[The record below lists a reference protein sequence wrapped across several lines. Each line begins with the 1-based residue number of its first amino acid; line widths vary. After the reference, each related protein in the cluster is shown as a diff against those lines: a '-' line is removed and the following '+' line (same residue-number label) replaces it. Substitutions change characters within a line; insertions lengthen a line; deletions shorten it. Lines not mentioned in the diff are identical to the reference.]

1 MDTQVDIDR
10 ITCPCQAVYIVS
22 DLYLDLRRRIPVVTE
37 WTDVGSDE
45 MERAQDQTGLSDE
58 RLARLIP
65 VSAKTWVR
73 WKRRGAIPT
82 HLLPKVAPILGFE
95 FVQPEPIQIPLSA
108 SSEDLRGSLEVLI
121 DLVRSIDQRLL
132 HIERAMPEPRQSHEL
147 AHHRSLLPP

>member
-1 MDTQVDIDR
+1 
-10 ITCPCQAVYIVS
+10 VS

-37 WTDVGSDE
+37 WTDVGSED
-45 MERAQDQTGLSDE
+45 MERAQDRTGLSDE

-95 FVQPEPIQIPLSA
+95 LVSPTLTQLEVGGTLPA
-108 SSEDLRGSLEVLI
+108 DLRESLAVLI
-121 DLVRSIDQRLL
+121 DLVRSIDQRLAD
-132 HIERAMPEPRQSHEL
+132 IERAMPALPRSHEI
-147 AHHRSLLPP
+147 ARRSP